1 MVSCSLFL
9 FQKILFKIYFNIYRI
24 VTEALYILKLDNSL
38 KVQQSKYIIKKRKK
52 KEKIEKLI

>member
-52 KEKIEKLI
+52 KEKKEKLI

>member
-38 KVQQSKYIIKKRKK
+38 KVQQSKNIIKKRKK